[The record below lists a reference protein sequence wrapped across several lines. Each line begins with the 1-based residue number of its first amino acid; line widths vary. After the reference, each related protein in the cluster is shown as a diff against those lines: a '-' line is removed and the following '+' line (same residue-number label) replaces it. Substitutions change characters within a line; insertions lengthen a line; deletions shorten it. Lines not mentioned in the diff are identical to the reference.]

1 MKFSTTQLAYSDD
14 TEHLL
19 VKLQKLGNLVALES
33 SDHQHENGK
42 WSIISAAPAQ
52 LITIDST
59 TKFTQAFDE
68 LTRLEQILPQISSDL
83 PFCGG
88 LIGHISY
95 DLGMTDTHSRP
106 PLQMSGQ
113 PLLVCGLYTW
123 AFIFNH
129 DSKECLLAHWSSIST
144 HSINELTQL
153 YQDTIPG
160 TIEFELSSEFKSHW
174 DKSTYKQKI
183 QQIHEYIRAGD
194 TYQVNLTQSFSTT
207 YSGNPLKAYTKLKE
221 KACVPFASYFEYDR
235 LCFASASPELFLQ
248 SNGHTITT
256 KPIKG
261 TRPVRSNPED
271 NQREI
276 EALSSS
282 TKDQAENL
290 MIVDLLRNDLS
301 KNAKNVTVTKLFD
314 IETFNTVHHLVST
327 ITAEIDHSSP
337 LKILFD
343 AFPGGSIT
351 GAPKKRS
358 MEIISELEGEPRSF
372 YCGTTFYLSCNNQL
386 NSNILIRSFLFD
398 QKTAEVKC
406 WAGGGIVMDSKWE
419 EEYQESLDKISKLM
433 QAIN

>member
-1 MKFSTTQLAYSDD
+1 MKFSATQLTYSHD

-19 VKLQKLGNLVALES
+19 AKLQPLGNLVALES

-42 WSIISAAPAQ
+42 WSIITAAPSQ
-52 LITIDST
+52 LITISSSSEF
-59 TKFTQAFDE
+59 KKAFND
-68 LTRLEQILPQISSDL
+68 LTHLEQILPNVSSSL

-95 DLGMTDTHSRP
+95 DLGITDAPSI
-106 PLQMSGQ
+106 PLSNIQGH

-123 AFIFNH
+123 AFILNH
-129 DSKECLLAHWSSIST
+129 ESKECFIVHWSKISN
-144 HSINELTQL
+144 HSLEELIQL
-153 YQDTIPG
+153 YNKPT
-160 TIEFELSSEFKSHW
+160 FKPIDFQLCGQFNARW
-174 DKSTYKQKI
+174 NTNTYKQKI
-183 QQIHEYIRAGD
+183 QKIHEYIKSGD
-194 TYQVNLTQSFSTT
+194 AYQVNLAQSFTT
-207 YSGNPLKAYTKLKE
+207 HYSGNPLKAYIKLKH
-221 KACVPFASYFEYDR
+221 KAQVPFASYFEIHD

-248 SNGHTITT
+248 SDGHTITT

-271 NQREI
+271 NQSEI
-276 EALSSS
+276 DALSNSL
-282 TKDQAENL
+282 KDRAENL

-301 KNAKNVTVTKLFD
+301 KNAKNIAVTKLFD

-327 ITAEIDHSSP
+327 ITAKTSNPSP

-372 YCGTTFYLSCNNQL
+372 YCGTTFYLSCNKKL
-386 NSNILIRSFLFD
+386 NSNILIRSFLFE
-398 QKTAEVKC
+398 QKTDKVKC
-406 WAGGGIVMDSKWE
+406 WAGGGIVMDSQWQD
-419 EEYQESLDKISKLM
+419 EYQESLDKISKLM
-433 QAIN
+433 SAIN